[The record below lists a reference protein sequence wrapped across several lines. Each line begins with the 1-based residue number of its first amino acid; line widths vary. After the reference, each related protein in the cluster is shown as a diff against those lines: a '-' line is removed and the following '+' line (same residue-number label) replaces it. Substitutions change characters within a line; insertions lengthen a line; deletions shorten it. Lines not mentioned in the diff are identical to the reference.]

1 MVMTKKIYKA
11 SFYLRE
17 DNPEAEKWKL
27 KIEEWLKNDYP
38 EIEISSVK
46 PDVVIVLGGDGTI
59 MEACRKYSQSDTIIL
74 GVNLGRVG
82 FISSINNPEDFK
94 EKLTKFLNGEYK
106 LNPGMIIQ
114 ARVIRDGRSV
124 FVTEAFNEVVV
135 QSPLGMVE
143 IEVGIDGD
151 MVEEIRGTGVLV
163 STPSG
168 STAYNL
174 SAHGPIVT
182 PDIECLIITELFD
195 HDLPTPSLVIP
206 SKENIKLIIKSFR
219 EHKILKLTSTN
230 ETVDVL
236 MVSDGRT
243 SFVLNKGDEVD
254 IYRTNCSFKLAVLES
269 NYFYKSLRAKF
280 SFR

>member
-1 MVMTKKIYKA
+1 MTKKIYKA

-59 MEACRKYSQSDTIIL
+59 IEACRKYSQSDTIIL

-236 MVSDGRT
+236 
-243 SFVLNKGDEVD
+243 
-254 IYRTNCSFKLAVLES
+254 
-269 NYFYKSLRAKF
+269 
-280 SFR
+280 